1 MCAHQADVAGWA
13 AMAALL
19 SASAGWLNLEP
30 LLMRVSQQA
39 TAGACPEL
47 LDLMQVWI
55 LSRCIA
61 VLQPITPPDKAAW
74 KYAQEQHLLG
84 LFFVFAWASYC

>member
-1 MCAHQADVAGWA
+1 VKQADVAGWA

-19 SASAGWLNLEP
+19 SAAAGWLNLEP

-47 LDLMQVWI
+47 LDLMQV
-55 LSRCIA
+55 S
-61 VLQPITPPDKAAW
+61 PP
-74 KYAQEQHLLG
+74 HTCLICP
-84 LFFVFAWASYC
+84 SPH